1 MNLNEESLQKIAE
14 LSRLKIDPKD
24 IQNFLTDFNKV
35 LNYVDTITELNVSSV
50 SDEELYTNEGNS
62 LRADKAQEGLS
73 RSQIES
79 FAPSFQNGYFVVP
92 KVIET

>member
-24 IQNFLTDFNKV
+24 IQAFLSDFNKV
-35 LNYVDTITELNVSSV
+35 LNYVDTITELDVSSV
-50 SDEELYTNEGNS
+50 SDEDLYPNEGNT
-62 LRADKAQEGLS
+62 LRVDQAKEGLN

>member
-50 SDEELYTNEGNS
+50 SDEDLYPNEGNS
-62 LRADKAQEGLS
+62 LRVDKAQEGLS

>member
-1 MNLNEESLQKIAE
+1 MSLNEESLQKIAE

-24 IQNFLTDFNKV
+24 IQTFLSDFNKV
-35 LNYVDTITELNVSSV
+35 LNYVDTITELDVSSITE
-50 SDEELYTNEGNS
+50 EELYPNEGNVV
-62 LRADKAQEGLS
+62 REDVAADGLS
-73 RSQIES
+73 RAQIES

>member
-24 IQNFLTDFNKV
+24 IQAFLSDFNKV
-35 LNYVDTITELNVSSV
+35 LNYVDTITELDVSSV
-50 SDEELYTNEGNS
+50 SDEDLYTNEGNS
-62 LRADKAQEGLS
+62 VRADQVAEGLS

>member
-50 SDEELYTNEGNS
+50 SDEDLYPNEGNS
-62 LRADKAQEGLS
+62 VRPDKANEGLS

>member
-50 SDEELYTNEGNS
+50 SDEDLYPNEGNS
-62 LRADKAQEGLS
+62 LRADKAKEGLS